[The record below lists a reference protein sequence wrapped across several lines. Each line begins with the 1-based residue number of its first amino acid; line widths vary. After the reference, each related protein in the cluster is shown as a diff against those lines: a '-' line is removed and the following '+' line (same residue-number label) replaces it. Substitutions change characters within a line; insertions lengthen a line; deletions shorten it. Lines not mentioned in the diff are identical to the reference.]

1 MQRNSKGQFISGGR
15 PEMKKGK
22 NLSCKLCGKM
32 VYIPKHRLKT
42 FGYCSRKC
50 SAKEAYKSRIYTS
63 VSKEIREKISKT
75 LVGKY
80 RGYKSPHWKGG
91 RYSHAD
97 GYIYLYAPNHPYKNK
112 DGYVFEHRLV
122 IENYLQRFLSKD
134 EHIHHK
140 NGIKNDNRLENL
152 KIFSNSQHL
161 KYEWNKGNM
170 KNASKTWFKKGQIP
184 WNKQAMEILK

>member
-1 MQRNSKGQFISGGR
+1 MQRNSKGQFIGGRR

-32 VYIPKHRLKT
+32 VYVPKHRLKT

-80 RGYKSPHWKGG
+80 RGKNSSRWNGG
-91 RYSHAD
+91 KTFHKD
-97 GYIYLYAPNHPYKNK
+97 GYVYIYSPTHPYR
-112 DGYVFEHRLV
+112 DHHRYVFEHRLV
-122 IENYLQRFLSKD
+122 IEKSLGRYLLPT
-134 EHIHHK
+134 EHIHHL
-140 NGIKNDNRLENL
+140 NGDKKDNRIENL
-152 KIFSNSQHL
+152 NIMNNSEHLRLHWEELDNSNFIHSKKTQFQ
-161 KYEWNKGNM
+161 KGH
-170 KNASKTWFKKGQIP
+170 IP
-184 WNKQAMEILK
+184 WNKL